1 MKPASALRL
10 LRWIVLALILTG
22 LGRAGA
28 QEAHRLDLDQT
39 RAALT
44 AAETSLKSGNL
55 DDKGLQ
61 ALRTESDALALEL
74 QGAIAKL
81 TPRLAD
87 SAKRLDELTPKSGQ
101 PAPTTDVAAKDL
113 ESEKQRHDRLDAN
126 LRAARAMLLE
136 ANDVSTRISAARR
149 QLFAERTFARSSS
162 VLDPQLWAAVGR
174 ELPVDAGVARNLI
187 DNWLGAIGERPLLAK
202 SGMAAIVIALALAAA
217 PLGWI
222 ARRFVYWNPGEK
234 TPSRL
239 RRALAAAWTFAIFA
253 VLPLAGLGVLAGGL
267 DSFDLSDPSMQG
279 VIDAALEAA
288 RVLIA
293 INALARGMLAPG
305 RPAWRLVPIS
315 DRSAGILYRL
325 AMTFAAIW
333 AVERLVEPAADAAAS
348 LNIAVATRGVGAIL
362 AAIAVAYA
370 MRQLGAH
377 PTGAQGAAQSAGC
390 GALRPP
396 GG

>member
-10 LRWIVLALILTG
+10 LRWIVLALLLTG

-28 QEAHRLDLDQT
+28 QETHRLTLDQT
-39 RAALT
+39 RATLT
-44 AAETSLKSGNL
+44 ATETALRDTNL
-55 DDKGLQ
+55 DDTGLQ
-61 ALRTESDALALEL
+61 ALRTQSEALALAL
-74 QGAIAKL
+74 QGAIAEL

-87 SAKRLDELTPKSGQ
+87 SGKRLDELTPKSGQ
-101 PAPTTDVAAKDL
+101 PGPPTEVAAKEREHEPKSGQPAPTTDGPGKDL
-113 ESEKQRHDRLDAN
+113 NNEKQKHDRLDTN

-162 VLDPQLWAAVGR
+162 VLNPQLWAAVGR
-174 ELPVDAGVARNLI
+174 ELPVDAAVVSNLI

-202 SGMAAIVIALALAAA
+202 IGMAAIVIALALAAA

-222 ARRFVYWNPGEK
+222 ARRFVYRDPGEK
-234 TPSRL
+234 TASRL
-239 RRALAAAWTFAIFA
+239 RRALAAAWTFVIFA

-293 INALARGMLAPG
+293 INALGRGMLAPG

-348 LNIAVATRGVGAIL
+348 LNIAVATRGVGAII
-362 AAIAVAYA
+362 AAIAIA
-370 MRQLGAH
+370 
-377 PTGAQGAAQSAGC
+377 
-390 GALRPP
+390 
-396 GG
+396 